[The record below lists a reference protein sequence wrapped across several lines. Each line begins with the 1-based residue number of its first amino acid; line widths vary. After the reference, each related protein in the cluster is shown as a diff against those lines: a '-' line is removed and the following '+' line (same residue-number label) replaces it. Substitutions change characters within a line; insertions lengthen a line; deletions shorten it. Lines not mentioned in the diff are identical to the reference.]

1 MLYKQCLSNLQI
13 LLRVRNKNHISFLLF
28 IVKERNN
35 LAFGFYFLSHLVF
48 AIINYSLLEADKVKN
63 YIFAMSNTYDQ
74 YLRYLKD
81 YKGEEEYRKE
91 KRRTNELL
99 KKIAPLKKGKFE
111 AELKS
116 EFKLAL
122 SKL

>member
-48 AIINYSLLEADKVKN
+48 AILQSFRTLTEAIVFFCN
-63 YIFAMSNTYDQ
+63 FEHFF
-74 YLRYLKD
+74 LKQNP
-81 YKGEEEYRKE
+81 Y
-91 KRRTNELL
+91 
-99 KKIAPLKKGKFE
+99 
-111 AELKS
+111 
-116 EFKLAL
+116 
-122 SKL
+122 